1 MATGKALDGKPCS
14 MIVAVLAFVYA
25 NAVYGSINVK
35 DFGAVGDGVH
45 DDTLALQKAADAVY
59 PDGKHIADRDFAPL
73 RKRFISASLYG
84 PAHEVFFP
92 KGIYRITGPV
102 VFTHPQT
109 LRGEDGAIIRNESDS
124 QDSFY
129 MQYTK
134 YTRVENLVFE
144 GGRTQLRI
152 WTIDGTGPMI
162 VQKCTFRRASQLSFS
177 YRTYAWKD
185 KPVHG
190 EMDHN
195 ESDCSPCIVTRR
207 SDGRCDVTPRDPAL
221 MKGNYSSA
229 LLLIERCRFEDN
241 TKALDIVSDGQIVR
255 DCTVKVPRWA
265 SGPAVEVKSKTL
277 LQRVKFDVA
286 RNPDLEQYAIMARHL
301 ITTIQDCEVKSDG
314 DLTAILAAGQGCM
327 STIGTRLAIRNL
339 RLDTGLAP
347 AIRIPKWTLPNI
359 ISVRG
364 VEAVKRLSMPKPLFE
379 FEEEPIES
387 EIPAWLAR
395 AEERSRY
402 LPPKMA
408 FERTYGVTVSGV
420 DPAVFDMRMPKLLE
434 RVFRTPPA
442 DAYEPDTERFGQ
454 IEPSEWGKVYA
465 DASIGS
471 DSAHML
477 LHADDQ
483 KLHQLFAKAM
493 DESADAP
500 CTVCL
505 PPRWLTVRTPIR
517 LRGKVRVTVDGI
529 AVLTGRSDEEPMF
542 VVEDGS
548 DVVFENILF
557 RSGRHVLLADV
568 PTGRARFFFCGFF
581 DQAESSVHSVVNGK
595 SAMRIEM
602 SGCNAHAH
610 DIYRGNADPM
620 LLDGSQFN
628 PGVNHRKGEEKQTYC
643 PMTNLAG
650 GRLEYHSVLSSPMF
664 FEFVWPFSKINE
676 KPTPEQIGD
685 FRWVDNY
692 GTFRAYDMRFGGEW
706 DGLTAVY
713 QYGKDATTYIEGG
726 FSVQLC
732 QRLRAGRAT
741 VYADT
746 PESQVRL
753 AEVDGFDFLNEHP
766 FRRRL
771 PDGSEIPLKTFL
783 CYPVEPRQ

>member
-1 MATGKALDGKPCS
+1 MDSRSSMFVAL
-14 MIVAVLAFVYA
+14 AAFMFAHAGYC
-25 NAVYGSINVK
+25 SINVK

-59 PDGKHIADRDFAPL
+59 PDGKYISGRDFLPL
-73 RKRFISASLYG
+73 RKRFISSSPGG
-84 PAHEVFFP
+84 PAREVFFP

-109 LRGEDGAIIRNESDS
+109 LRGEDGAVIRNEADG
-124 QDSFY
+124 QDTFY

-152 WTIDGTGPMI
+152 WTIDGTGPMV
-162 VQKCTFRRASQLSFS
+162 VQKCTFRRAAQLGFS

-207 SDGRCDVTPRDPAL
+207 SDGRCDVTPRDPSL
-221 MKGNYSSA
+221 MKNNYSSA

-241 TKALDIVSDGQIVR
+241 AKAFSIISDGQIVR
-255 DCTVKVPRWA
+255 DCTVNAPRWA
-265 SGPAVEVKSKTL
+265 AGPAVEVKGKTL
-277 LQRVKFDVA
+277 FQRTKFDVA
-286 RNPDLEQYAIMARHL
+286 RNPDLEQYAIMTHHL
-301 ITTIQDCEVKSDG
+301 ITTIQDCEVTSDG
-314 DLTAILAAGQGCM
+314 DLTAVLAAGRGCI

-339 RLDTGLAP
+339 RVDTGLAP
-347 AIRIPKWTLPNI
+347 LVRIPKLTFPNML
-359 ISVRG
+359 SVRG
-364 VEAVKRLSMPKPLFE
+364 VEAVKRLPKPKPLLKFE
-379 FEEEPIES
+379 KEPLEGDVPVWR
-387 EIPAWLAR
+387 ELAKKE
-395 AEERSRY
+395 AVYVMPEMAPERCYSV
-402 LPPKMA
+402 A
-408 FERTYGVTVSGV
+408 VSGV
-420 DPAVFDMRMPKLLE
+420 DPAVFDLRVPKLVE
-434 RVFRTPPA
+434 RFLWKPPA
-442 DAYEPDTERFGQ
+442 DAYEPDTECFGQ

-465 DASIGS
+465 DASMGA
-471 DSAHML
+471 DTGEML
-477 LHADDQ
+477 LAADDY
-483 KLHQLFAKAM
+483 KLHKLFARAM
-493 DESADAP
+493 DEAAGAP

-505 PPRWLTVRTPIR
+505 PPRWLTVKTPIR

-529 AVLTGRSDEEPMF
+529 AVLTGRTDEEPMF
-542 VVEDGS
+542 TVEEGA

-557 RSGRHVLLADV
+557 RGGRHVLQADV
-568 PTGRARFFFCGFF
+568 PAGRARFFFCGFF
-581 DQAESSVHSVVNGK
+581 DQAESSVHSVAKGK

-602 SGCNAHAH
+602 SGCNGHSH
-610 DIYRGNADPM
+610 DFYRGNANPM
-620 LLDGSQFN
+620 LFDGTEFN
-628 PGVNHRKGEEKQTYC
+628 PGVNHRRGEEKPSYC

-650 GRLEYHSVLSSPMF
+650 GRLEYHSVLSSPML
-664 FEFVWPFSKINE
+664 FEFVWPFSKIYE
-676 KPTPEQIGD
+676 KPTPEQMGD

-726 FSVQLC
+726 LSVQLC
-732 QRLRAGRAT
+732 QRCLAGRAI
-741 VYADT
+741 VYTDT

-753 AEVDGFDFLNEHP
+753 AEVSGFDFPSECP

-771 PDGSEIPLKTFL
+771 PDGRELPLKTFL
-783 CYPVEPRQ
+783 CNPNVPQR